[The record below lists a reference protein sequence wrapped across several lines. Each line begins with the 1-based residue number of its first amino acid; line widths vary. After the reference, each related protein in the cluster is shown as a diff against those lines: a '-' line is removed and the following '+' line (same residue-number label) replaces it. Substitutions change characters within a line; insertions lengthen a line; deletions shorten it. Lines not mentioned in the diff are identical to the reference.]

1 MRLLV
6 IAAGGAT
13 GALTRYF
20 VTGWVQSWTASAF
33 PIGTLVV
40 NATGCFAFGVLATF
54 LLGPST
60 LPDPYRAFLLVG
72 FLGAYTTF
80 STFSWDTLSLFD
92 DGRPELALLNV
103 VASNLLCLGGVWLG
117 HRLASA

>member
-40 NATGCFAFGVLATF
+40 IATF